1 MPRNC
6 PDCGNA
12 DLHAVGHGTQR
23 IEETL
28 QALLPTARIARID
41 RDSTRRKL
49 SAQAAFDAVH
59 AGEVDVLVGTQMV
72 AKGHDFRRVSLVAV
86 LNCDAQLVAPDFR
99 APERLFA
106 TLLQV
111 AGRAGRSGLESRV
124 LVQTRYPDHPL
135 LAAVARHDFAAFARQ
150 QLAERR
156 AAGLP
161 PFVHQALLTAEA
173 RTMSAALDLLGQ
185 ARRLAIEQPWLRLY
199 DAVPMPLAKLAGVH
213 RAQLLVE
220 SPQRTRLQ
228 AWLRDWLPQ
237 VRDLA
242 HAARPRVRWQIEV
255 DPQQI

>member
-1 MPRNC
+1 
-6 PDCGNA
+6 
-12 DLHAVGHGTQR
+12 
-23 IEETL
+23 
-28 QALLPTARIARID
+28 
-41 RDSTRRKL
+41 
-49 SAQAAFDAVH
+49 
-59 AGEVDVLVGTQMV
+59 MV
-72 AKGHDFRRVSLVAV
+72 AKGHDFRRMSLVVV

-111 AGRAGRSGLESRV
+111 AGRAGRAGLASQV

-150 QLAERR
+150 QLAERK

-161 PFVHQALLTAEA
+161 PYVHQALLTAEA
-173 RTMSAALDLLGQ
+173 RTLAAALAFLGQ
-185 ARRLAIEQPWLRLY
+185 ARALARPEPWLHVY

-220 SPQRTRLQ
+220 SGQRTRLQ
-228 AWLRDWLPQ
+228 AWLRSWLNQ
-237 VRDLA
+237 VRKLA
-242 HAARPRVRWQIEV
+242 QETRPRVRWQIEV